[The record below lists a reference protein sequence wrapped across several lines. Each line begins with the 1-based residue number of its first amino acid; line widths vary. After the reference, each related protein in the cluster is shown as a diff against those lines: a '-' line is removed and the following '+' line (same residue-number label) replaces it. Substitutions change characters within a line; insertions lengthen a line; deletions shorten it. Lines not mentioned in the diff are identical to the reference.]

1 MRPIPKSILIH
12 SAVLVT
18 EYSPDLWGKS
28 TESSAAPLD
37 NVRIDPCRTTMT
49 DSRSQTITLSANLF
63 FDCANSSCAVP
74 FYLEGDKDGDGKIV
88 KNQFVE
94 WHGRRYGVKTI
105 EPIYDS
111 KKLHHYEVG
120 LI

>member
-12 SAVLVT
+12 HAVLVT
-18 EYSPDLWGKS
+18 EYSADLWGKS

-37 NVRIDPCRTTMT
+37 NVRIDPCRTTIT
-49 DSRSQTITLSANLF
+49 DSRSQTITLSANLY
-63 FDCANSSCAVP
+63 FDCVNSSCAVP
-74 FYLEGDKDGDGKIV
+74 FYLEGDKDNDGRTV

-94 WHGRRYGVKTI
+94 WNGRCYGVKTI
-105 EPIYDS
+105 EHIYDDN
-111 KKLHHYEVG
+111 KRHHYEVG